1 MNDKNLGIRYFFYF
15 FISLFT
21 LILIINIFKQDELE
35 YSLNDYEKFVNKEYF
50 KYYNEYKNSSELI
63 YFNEFIKNKELVKT
77 FKNINPNNIENSK
90 KEIYKYLKDS
100 CLFYKTLDVFD
111 INFYSASNEF
121 LLSMEENSKD
131 DNISEIVNRVILDK
145 KELNSFKI
153 TNDKYYLIFSKPIF
167 DENLKF
173 LGVINIEFDFN
184 SLIKKLEYNSSFSY
198 TKIISNQIK
207 LSENFYFNLTNAQ
220 KSFVVKNINKAKEF
234 SIVTKNYFILY
245 PVIFTPILKSF
256 SDENHLYLVAFNK
269 KEKTNI
275 TKIDKYFDLLFI
287 FVSLAIIIIFYISFK
302 LRYFKLQKLIVDKKN
317 QELYEQI
324 DDYVIMVE
332 TDLEGIITYATRA
345 FCKISGYSKKELI
358 GKNIN
363 LLKHPNVSQGF
374 FEKLWE
380 ELRKNNVW
388 EGEIKNQDRY
398 GNSYWIKGIIFPK
411 YNFDNEIVGY
421 ISIRSN
427 ITDTKQL
434 EKINK
439 LLKEDLS
446 NKLNEIKMKDKSLVD
461 STKVQLMSKILDS
474 LGHQWKQ
481 PILNIS
487 SLIYN
492 LKVILKDEE
501 NSKNKLELIQKTEF
515 ELKNLSEVLNEIK
528 YLFEQKQE
536 EKTNVVD
543 VIKESVFA
551 IQEEIEVNNIK
562 IKYDLKNEISTN
574 IMFNELK
581 NIMLNML
588 KNCIVQTKLNKQGEV
603 TVIISVS
610 KEEDDLLIKIE
621 DNIKGND
628 KKIDEN
634 KYSNSHLY
642 LVKLFVEKNKG
653 LFWFKNSQYS
663 TTYYIKLKSENI

>member
-256 SDENHLYLVAFNK
+256 SNENYLYLVAFNK

-287 FVSLAIIIIFYISFK
+287 LVTLAIIIIFYISFK
-302 LRYFKLQKLIVDKKN
+302 LRYFKLEKLIVDKKN

-421 ISIRSN
+421 ISIRTN

-528 YLFEQKQE
+528 YFFEQKQE

-543 VIKESVFA
+543 VIKESIFA

-663 TTYYIKLKSENI
+663 TIYYIKLKSENI

>member
-1 MNDKNLGIRYFFYF
+1 MNDKNLAFRYFFYF

-21 LILIINIFKQDELE
+21 LILITNIFKQDELE

-63 YFNEFIKNKELVKT
+63 YFNEFIKNKELIKT

-100 CLFYKTLDVFD
+100 CLFYKTLDVSD

-220 KSFVVKNINKAKEF
+220 KSFVVKNMSKAKEF
-234 SIVTKNYFILY
+234 SIVTKNNSISY

-256 SDENHLYLVAFNK
+256 SNENYLYLVAFNK

-287 FVSLAIIIIFYISFK
+287 LVTLAIIIIFYISFK
-302 LRYFKLQKLIVDKKN
+302 LRYFKLEKLIVDKKN

-411 YNFDNEIVGY
+411 
-421 ISIRSN
+421 
-427 ITDTKQL
+427 
-434 EKINK
+434 
-439 LLKEDLS
+439 
-446 NKLNEIKMKDKSLVD
+446 
-461 STKVQLMSKILDS
+461 
-474 LGHQWKQ
+474 
-481 PILNIS
+481 
-487 SLIYN
+487 
-492 LKVILKDEE
+492 
-501 NSKNKLELIQKTEF
+501 
-515 ELKNLSEVLNEIK
+515 
-528 YLFEQKQE
+528 
-536 EKTNVVD
+536 
-543 VIKESVFA
+543 
-551 IQEEIEVNNIK
+551 
-562 IKYDLKNEISTN
+562 
-574 IMFNELK
+574 
-581 NIMLNML
+581 
-588 KNCIVQTKLNKQGEV
+588 
-603 TVIISVS
+603 
-610 KEEDDLLIKIE
+610 
-621 DNIKGND
+621 
-628 KKIDEN
+628 
-634 KYSNSHLY
+634 
-642 LVKLFVEKNKG
+642 
-653 LFWFKNSQYS
+653 
-663 TTYYIKLKSENI
+663 